1 MRTNALFYY
10 ESSKQ
15 MRIRLDSTTDI
26 QVINIDLIK
35 QTTIVLG
42 KDTTLPY
49 GGNWQFWKNIIKPK

>member
-42 KDTTLPY
+42 KDATLPY
-49 GGNWQFWKNIIKPK
+49 GGK

>member
-26 QVINIDLIK
+26 QVININLIK
-35 QTTIVLG
+35 QTTVVLG

-49 GGNWQFWKNIIKPK
+49 GGK

>member
-42 KDTTLPY
+42 KDATLPY
-49 GGNWQFWKNIIKPK
+49 DGK

>member
-26 QVINIDLIK
+26 HLIK

-42 KDTTLPY
+42 KDATLPY
-49 GGNWQFWKNIIKPK
+49 GGKWQFWKNIIKPK

>member
-42 KDTTLPY
+42 KDATLPY
-49 GGNWQFWKNIIKPK
+49 GGKWQFWKNIIKPK